1 MYPQSHTI
9 KEYHI
14 ISWLVKSS
22 SIYIKERERERE
34 RGGRRLTAPVLEVV
48 ETRVIGRFQ
57 DHVHSAEPGAVH
69 LVRW

>member
-1 MYPQSHTI
+1 MYAQSHTV
-9 KEYHI
+9 KEYDI
-14 ISWLVKSS
+14 IGWLVKNS
-22 SIYIKERERERE
+22 SIYIKERERE

-48 ETRVIGRFQ
+48 ETGVIGRFQ

>member
-1 MYPQSHTI
+1 MYAQSHTI

-14 ISWLVKSS
+14 ISWSVFTVFTLRK
-22 SIYIKERERERE
+22 ERE

-69 LVRW
+69 FVRW

>member
-22 SIYIKERERERE
+22 SIYIKERERE

>member
-1 MYPQSHTI
+1 MYAQSHTV

-14 ISWLVKSS
+14 IGWLVKSS